1 MKTTYFCT
9 FHAERMMAYE
19 GEAIQY
25 WTQMMRRGT
34 QAYSECRID
43 AARIYLGSAMEIG
56 LLRHSCVK
64 SMFFDDMHLTQ
75 PLSFLIELLIL
86 DESFDEAIYILSK
99 ISTAINERRTVP
111 DSGLLEV
118 LANHY
123 SRVEIS
129 EKKHMTQVRG
139 PRKDVEKRK
148 EVEKSK
154 QEGKRDVV
162 SEIGRVATKKPVPK
176 NLHVLRPQSNV
187 VRLRH

>member
-1 MKTTYFCT
+1 MKTTYFCA
-9 FHAERMMAYE
+9 FHAERMKAYE
-19 GEAIQY
+19 GEAIQH

-56 LLRHSCVK
+56 LLRHSCPK

-86 DESFDEAIYILSK
+86 DESFDEAIYVLSK
-99 ISTAINERRTVP
+99 ISTAINERRADP
-111 DSGLLEV
+111 RSELLEV

-129 EKKHMTQVRG
+129 EKKHMTQVRVPKKG
-139 PRKDVEKRK
+139 VEKR
-148 EVEKSK
+148 E
-154 QEGKRDVV
+154 
-162 SEIGRVATKKPVPK
+162 RVRENSTKKVGAK
-176 NLHVLRPQSNV
+176 NLYVLRPQSNV